1 MLATAISSI
10 TFLAYPGSAYAGNW
24 SLLVP
29 GLMLPI
35 AAFFGIKIFVP
46 FYRKAMLVSAYQ
58 YLERRFGT
66 LGRVYACLVFSTLS
80 IWRMAIVLFLL
91 ALPIKTLTGW
101 ESDTTILV
109 CGVVVTTY
117 TVMGGIQ
124 AVVWID
130 VVQGILLM
138 LGGLVTIATVFVTV
152 PGGPLEIFR
161 EGWAAR
167 KFNLGVSFEWD
178 FCKMTL
184 WVLVLNGLIGN
195 LQEFSSDQTKVQRYC
210 AAKTTQAA
218 QRAAWVCGLGCIPV
232 WVMFMF
238 VGTCLFVYY
247 QNFPDRLASGLRA
260 DEIFPHFILTQMPS
274 GLGGLVV
281 AAVMAAAMAID
292 SSMNAT
298 ASVLTKD
305 IYENL
310 YFPGKTDKHYLIVG
324 IVISAILGLCMVL
337 GALLLTTIQ
346 RSTILEIAFI
356 IGAIFLH
363 TSERA
368 RGGSWRDIRANT
380 DRLPNSERVGSSAGE
395 PKGSPASLLDWG
407 SWECH
412 IAPHRVPGQLPL
424 SSTASRRSSG
434 PHVLDDGVTHA
445 SGRPGEFTGAGELP
459 YPTHVWGR
467 ECRPESQRRPG
478 KRWVPRV
485 GSRVARRMCLPAEP
499 CVRTNE
505 RRDRAS
511 ERRSWDRSPDAHSS
525 RACFQP
531 PGMACSPRDSPSN
544 NRI

>member
-1 MLATAISSI
+1 MESAVLRTGDLITIVTYLVGMVVLGFFCARRVRTTEGYFVGGRAMPGWAVGLSMLATAISSI

-356 IGAIFLH
+356 IGAICTGGLGGFVFLGFFS
-363 TSERA
+363 T
-368 RGGSWRDIRANT
+368 RANGRGAAVGVIYALILIVYLT
-380 DRLPNSERVGSSAGE
+380 LSELGALPENLKAPLHPFLIGVVGNVT
-395 PKGSPASLLDWG
+395 SLLIG
-407 SWECH
+407 YLASFH
-412 IAPHRVPGQLPL
+412 FPAP
-424 SSTASRRSSG
+424 RRED
-434 PHVLDDGVTHA
+434 LRDLTYWT
-445 SGRPGEFTGAGELP
+445 TG
-459 YPTHVWGR
+459 
-467 ECRPESQRRPG
+467 
-478 KRWVPRV
+478 
-485 GSRVARRMCLPAEP
+485 
-499 CVRTNE
+499 
-505 RRDRAS
+505 
-511 ERRSWDRSPDAHSS
+511 
-525 RACFQP
+525 
-531 PGMACSPRDSPSN
+531 
-544 NRI
+544 